1 MNAFSLPV
9 SARRAADV
17 LIRCGGG
24 FAAENSWSEDE
35 REPAAGEMERRELV
49 FGIAERVAALRASAV
64 SDPAEMD
71 VCLRLLN
78 HLSEPAGRAA
88 TICRTLR
95 LQ

>member
-9 SARRAADV
+9 SARRAAD
-17 LIRCGGG
+17 LLAQFGRGSAPESFWPG
-24 FAAENSWSEDE
+24 EEEELS
-35 REPAAGEMERRELV
+35 AGEMERLELV
-49 FGIAERVAALRASAV
+49 YGIAERVAALRASAA

-71 VCLRLLN
+71 ICLRLLD

-88 TICRTLR
+88 TLCQELC